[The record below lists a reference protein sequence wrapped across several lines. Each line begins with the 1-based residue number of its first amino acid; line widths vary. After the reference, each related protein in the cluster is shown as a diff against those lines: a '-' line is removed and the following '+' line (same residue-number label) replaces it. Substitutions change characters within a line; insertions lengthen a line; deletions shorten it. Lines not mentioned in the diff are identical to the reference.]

1 MRVSGMHR
9 VFAAL
14 LVAGGCAGATIGAWI
29 GLALVARSPFLVLPS
44 LALVALLCWSAWV
57 GVLLWRGSEA
67 GLRWGRRLYASQ
79 IPIVSVPGLHVE
91 WYTGLQLG
99 PQLVVDGAKTGPS
112 LAFNIGANAQFHLL
126 SAPDAWIL
134 GVNLVAVLALLLLDP
149 PQPDAA
155 LLTLPQH

>member
-1 MRVSGMHR
+1 MQASG
-9 VFAAL
+9 VQKLFAAML
-14 LVAGGCAGATIGAWI
+14 VVGGVAGAMIGAWI
-29 GLALVARSPFLVLPS
+29 GLALVARSPLFVLPS
-44 LALVALLCWSAWV
+44 LALVALLCWTTWV

-79 IPIVSVPGLHVE
+79 IPIISVPGLHFE

-99 PQLVVDGAKTGPS
+99 PQLIVDGAETGPS
-112 LAFNIGANAQFHLL
+112 LAFNLGANAQFYLL

-134 GVNLVAVLALLLLDP
+134 GVNLVAVLALLLLDK
-149 PQPDAA
+149 PQPGPA